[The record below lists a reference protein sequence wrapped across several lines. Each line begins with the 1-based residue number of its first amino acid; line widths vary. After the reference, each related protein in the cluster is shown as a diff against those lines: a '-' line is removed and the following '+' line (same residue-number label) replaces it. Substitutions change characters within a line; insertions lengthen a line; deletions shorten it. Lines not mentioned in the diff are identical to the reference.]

1 MWNNLLSIT
10 RTKSDHT
17 FRFPIEETLAADPI
31 HTFPYPTHTDPT
43 PQNSRPT
50 LTSLPLDIL
59 LSTCEFL
66 PIRSIYALLTTCKK
80 LRSTILPHAN
90 PIARRSLINDEP
102 WYLPAG
108 PFALNSTTTKS
119 QGHEMHGREEI
130 EWWVNEWGAG
140 GIRQEDLDA
149 HIPWFV
155 YRKEC
160 SKSMSMWNRKRIWG
174 ISRQLDA
181 LARAKGLL

>member
-1 MWNNLLSIT
+1 
-10 RTKSDHT
+10 
-17 FRFPIEETLAADPI
+17 
-31 HTFPYPTHTDPT
+31 
-43 PQNSRPT
+43 
-50 LTSLPLDIL
+50 
-59 LSTCEFL
+59 
-66 PIRSIYALLTTCKK
+66 
-80 LRSTILPHAN
+80 
-90 PIARRSLINDEP
+90 
-102 WYLPAG
+102 
-108 PFALNSTTTKS
+108 
-119 QGHEMHGREEI
+119 MHGREEI